1 MSVFLFLAA
10 AGLTFP
16 AVRSLFT
23 PNPQTTLTPNN
34 IYAETLVV
42 AMDYDYQPY
51 SFFDEKGRPA
61 GFDVELAYALADKM
75 GMNVDVRLMTWN
87 DARNAVISGK
97 ADLLT
102 GLERVAENMPAF
114 ELSVPLFND
123 PFIAFGTTPLDGM
136 AGLYGKRI
144 AVLRGSASYDTIL
157 KPYGFAREIRLY
169 DTYSEVFA
177 SVVRGENDYAVSR
190 YSVGRRELA
199 QMGERNIR
207 VAVVLPN
214 NYLCIGV
221 RGGNLA
227 LLERVDAAIVELARD
242 GTKETLVEKWLER
255 YVEVITWTDFLN
267 AYKFPLVAAGC
278 GLVLLTAFFTA
289 RVRDRNNRLR
299 QKSME
304 RSLEYQRLITEAT
317 KGLYENIYEL
327 DITRNRA
334 ASEETKRYFERLG
347 IPGDTPFDRALRH
360 IAAQQ
365 IRAEDRRGY
374 LDTFSPENVLKAY
387 RRGVRS
393 LHYDFMISADGK
405 SYYWLRIMARV
416 FVLPQDQSVRM
427 IVYRQNIDAEK
438 RHHKMYQYQ
447 QILMEAAKGL
457 YENIYEMDMTH
468 NCAANE
474 ETRAY
479 FESLG
484 LPGGAPYDR
493 FLHHVAEKQ
502 IKAEHRQR
510 YLDAFLPDKVLEA
523 YAGGTDSLVR
533 EIMMSTRANEFR
545 WLRITARIFFWD
557 EDKSVRIF
565 SFRQNIEEEKKRE
578 SLLSAQA
585 RLDPL
590 TGLYNKTATEGLIGE
605 ALASGR
611 AGEGMYAFFILDID
625 NFKLVN
631 DDFGHATGD
640 VVLREFAGEL
650 KKQFRDTDV
659 VGRIG
664 GDEFAA
670 FLPVPGRAWA
680 ERKACKLGAA
690 LHKSFMSETYAFSI
704 TASIGIALAPRD
716 GKNFA
721 ALYRNADAALYQAK
735 KRGKNGFTVYA
746 GA

>member
-1 MSVFLFLAA
+1 MSAENRGVTLPLRGTRPFRT
-10 AGLTFP
+10 GIHP
-16 AVRSLFT
+16 VR
-23 PNPQTTLTPNN
+23 QRV
-34 IYAETLVV
+34 LVV
-42 AMDYDYQPY
+42 AAARSVGPFSVSDAVAAL
-51 SFFDEKGRPA
+51 SARHGRRIAA
-61 GFDVELAYALADKM
+61 GHHKEGV
-75 GMNVDVRLMTWN
+75 V
-87 DARNAVISGK
+87 
-97 ADLLT
+97 
-102 GLERVAENMPAF
+102 LERFSAW
-114 ELSVPLFND
+114 
-123 PFIAFGTTPLDGM
+123 
-136 AGLYGKRI
+136 
-144 AVLRGSASYDTIL
+144 LRAHGW
-157 KPYGFAREIRLY
+157 
-169 DTYSEVFA
+169 
-177 SVVRGENDYAVSR
+177 
-190 YSVGRRELA
+190 
-199 QMGERNIR
+199 
-207 VAVVLPN
+207 
-214 NYLCIGV
+214 
-221 RGGNLA
+221 
-227 LLERVDAAIVELARD
+227 
-242 GTKETLVEKWLER
+242 TL
-255 YVEVITWTDFLN
+255 
-267 AYKFPLVAAGC
+267 
-278 GLVLLTAFFTA
+278 LVLLFLPLAGMALFPFAHSLLGSGKTPPVAMNDDAQLILFVTGSCGLLLMGFLLLA
-289 RVRDRNNRLR
+289 HSRNRNARLR
-299 QKSME
+299 QESME
-304 RSLEYQRLITEAT
+304 RSLEYQKLITEST
-317 KGLYENIYEL
+317 RGLYESIYEV
-327 DITRNRA
+327 DVTRNRA
-334 ASEETKRYFERLG
+334 DSEETRHYFEQLG
-347 IPGDTPFDRALRH
+347 IPGDTPFGEALRH
-360 IAAQQ
+360 IAARQ
-365 IRAEDRRGY
+365 IREEDRRGY

-474 ETRAY
+474 ETHAY

-664 GDEFAA
+664 GDEFVA
-670 FLPVPGRAWA
+670 FLAVPGRAWVEKKA
-680 ERKACKLGAA
+680 SELGTVLRKT
-690 LHKSFMSETYAFSI
+690 FNSETGSFGIS
-704 TASIGIALAPRD
+704 ASIGVALAPED
-716 GKNFA
+716 GADFSS
-721 ALYRNADAALYQAK
+721 LYKNADAALYQTK